1 MSKALDTIT
10 DKVLVYSPEQHP
22 LKVVAGTPDAPLR
35 IGDIEI
41 PCYVLEDETRVLSQG
56 GFVRAIGRTGGPKS
70 GHEDLFNLPVFLRPR
85 NLARFIPEDL
95 STSSRPIQFRALTDG
110 SVATGYRATLL
121 PEVCEVFL
129 SARQAG
135 VLHPTQYHIAER
147 AEILIRGL
155 AQVGII
161 ALVDEATGYQRI
173 REERSLAIIL
183 ERFIAKELQPWTR
196 TFPYVF
202 YEQIFRLKGWGRAE
216 GVNPPSV
223 VGHYTNDLV
232 YERLGPGVLEEL
244 RRQNPTLPQGWRRNR
259 HHQWFTPEYGHP
271 RLKEHLEGVT
281 ALMRAATSWA
291 AFKRSIDRVYP
302 KLGNTIPLAIGD
314 DLGHKEGKSLKGS
327 A

>member
-1 MSKALDTIT
+1 MSDALDAIT
-10 DKVLVYSPEQHP
+10 DKVLAYQPSATHP
-22 LKVVAGTPDAPLR
+22 LKVIAGTPDASLV
-35 IGDIEI
+35 IGDVEI

-56 GFVRAIGRTGGPKS
+56 GFARAIGRTGGPKA
-70 GHEDLFNLPVFLRPR
+70 GPDDLFNLPVFLRSR
-85 NLARFIPEDL
+85 NLARFISEGL
-95 STSSRPIQFRALTDG
+95 STSSKPIQFQAVTG
-110 SVATGYRATLL
+110 GFVATGYRATLL

-129 SARQAG
+129 AARQAG
-135 VLHPTQYHIAER
+135 ALHQSQFHIAER

-155 AQVGII
+155 AAVGII

-173 REERSLAIIL
+173 RAERALATIL
-183 ERFIAKELQPWTR
+183 ERFISKEFQPWTR

-202 YEQIFRLKGWGRAE
+202 YEQIFRLKGWGSAE

-232 YERLGPGVLEEL
+232 YERIAPGVLEEL

-281 ALMRAATSWA
+281 ALMRAAASWT
-291 AFKRSIDRVYP
+291 AFKRNVDRVYP
-302 KLGNTIPLAIGD
+302 KLGNTIPLAID
-314 DLGHKEGKSLKGS
+314 DDHREGS
-327 A
+327 